1 MRPTLAIAL
10 GASLTLTL
18 APPARAQEV
27 PKDVQELLVT
37 LKSEKVQERA
47 AAARILGELGPAAK
61 DAVPGLQEALQDA
74 DKDVRRSAARSL
86 GDIGRPAKA
95 AVPSLG
101 KALKD
106 GDAAVR
112 QAAAY
117 ALGRIGDPAAKP
129 FLEAAKKDTNDG
141 VKRAA
146 KDALKALKK
155 KA

>member
-1 MRPTLAIAL
+1 MRLALALAL
-10 GASLTLTL
+10 GATLVLPVPSRT
-18 APPARAQEV
+18 QEV

-37 LKSEKVQERA
+37 LKSEKVPERA

-86 GDIGRPAKA
+86 GEIGRPARP
-95 AVPSLG
+95 AVSALG

-112 QAAAY
+112 QAAAA

-129 FLEAAKKDTNDG
+129 FLEAAKKDTNEG

>member
-1 MRPTLAIAL
+1 MKKTAVCISLA
-10 GASLTLTL
+10 ASLGLCATGW
-18 APPARAQEV
+18 ARQEAGQQV
-27 PKDVQELLVT
+27 KELLVT
-37 LKSEKVQERA
+37 LKSEKVSERA

-61 DAVPGLQEALQDA
+61 DAVADLQAALGDT

-86 GDIGRPAKA
+86 GDIGKASRPA
-95 AVPSLG
+95 VPALG

-106 GDAAVR
+106 SEAQVR

-117 ALGRIGDPAAKP
+117 ALGQIGDPAAKP
-129 FLEAAKKDTNDG
+129 YLEAAKKDTNDN

-155 KA
+155 

>member
-1 MRPTLAIAL
+1 MRSTLAMAL
-10 GASLTLTL
+10 TASLIL
-18 APPARAQEV
+18 AVPALAQEV
-27 PKDVQELLVT
+27 PKDVRELLVS
-37 LKSEKVQERA
+37 LKSDKVQERA

-61 DAVPGLQEALQDA
+61 DAVPGLQEALLDA
-74 DKDVRRSAARSL
+74 DKDVRRAVARSL
-86 GDIGRPAKA
+86 GDIGRAAKP
-95 AVPSLG
+95 AVPALG

-112 QAAAY
+112 QSAAY

-129 FLEAAKKDTNDG
+129 FLEAAKKDSNES

>member
-1 MRPTLAIAL
+1 MR
-10 GASLTLTL
+10 LTL
-18 APPARAQEV
+18 ALGLGAFLALPAPARAQEV

-37 LKSEKVQERA
+37 LKSEKAPERA

-61 DAVPGLQEALQDA
+61 DAVPGLQEALLDA

-86 GDIGRPAKA
+86 GDVGRPAQP
-95 AVPSLG
+95 AVPALG

-129 FLEAAKKDTNDG
+129 FLEAAKKDTNEG

>member
-1 MRPTLAIAL
+1 MRPTLALVL
-10 GASLTLTL
+10 GACLTLPVP
-18 APPARAQEV
+18 APAQEV

-61 DAVPGLQEALQDA
+61 DAVPGLQEALVDA
-74 DKDVRRSAARSL
+74 DQDVRRSAARSL
-86 GDIGRPAKA
+86 GDIGRSAKA
-95 AVPSLG
+95 AVPALG
-101 KALKD
+101 KALQDKD
-106 GDAAVR
+106 ATVR

-129 FLEAAKKDTNDG
+129 FLEAAKKDSNEG

>member
-1 MRPTLAIAL
+1 MRPTLALVL
-10 GASLTLTL
+10 GASLTLAAQ
-18 APPARAQEV
+18 APAQEI
-27 PKDVQELLVT
+27 PKDVQELLVS

-47 AAARILGELGPAAK
+47 AAARILGELGAAAK
-61 DAVPGLQEALQDA
+61 DAVPGLQEALVDPE
-74 DKDVRRSAARSL
+74 KDVRRAAARSL

-95 AVPSLG
+95 AVPALG

-106 GDAAVR
+106 ADAAVR

-129 FLEAAKKDTNDG
+129 FLEAAKKDTNEG

>member
-1 MRPTLAIAL
+1 MRPTLALVL
-10 GASLTLTL
+10 GASFIL
-18 APPARAQEV
+18 AAQAPAQEI
-27 PKDVQELLVT
+27 PKDVQELLVS
-37 LKSEKVQERA
+37 LKSEKVQERS

-61 DAVPGLQEALQDA
+61 DAVAGLQEALVDPE
-74 DKDVRRSAARSL
+74 KDVRRAAARSL

-95 AVPSLG
+95 AVPALG

-106 GDAAVR
+106 ADAAVR

-129 FLEAAKKDTNDG
+129 FLEAAKKDTNEG